1 MEVAFISDSLCQ
13 GSYEAAVESGVKNQ
27 AACKRTK
34 QILQIRKQ
42 DSYTKAIGG
51 SFEDD
56 HGSEGK
62 GGGGEPAVKMRKQ
75 ESYLMA
81 VGELVSLRISVLCL
95 RMISR
100 KIFYNAT
107 TSHFLQSPEEYTM
120 NFGNKSNQPSTT
132 RIKKQDSYLQA
143 IGNTEDELTPLPKR
157 ASVRKQESY
166 QRAMIAGGVG
176 SFTQGKIRFSS
187 RSITSISQI
196 TNRHFFG

>member
-1 MEVAFISDSLCQ
+1 
-13 GSYEAAVESGVKNQ
+13 
-27 AACKRTK
+27 
-34 QILQIRKQ
+34 
-42 DSYTKAIGG
+42 
-51 SFEDD
+51 
-56 HGSEGK
+56 
-62 GGGGEPAVKMRKQ
+62 
-75 ESYLMA
+75 
-81 VGELVSLRISVLCL
+81 
-95 RMISR
+95 
-100 KIFYNAT
+100 
-107 TSHFLQSPEEYTM
+107 M